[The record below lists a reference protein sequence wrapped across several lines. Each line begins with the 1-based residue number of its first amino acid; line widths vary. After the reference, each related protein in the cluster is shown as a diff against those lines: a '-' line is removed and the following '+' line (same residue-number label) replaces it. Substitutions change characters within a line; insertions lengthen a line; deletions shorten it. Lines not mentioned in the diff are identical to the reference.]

1 MDIAQHCA
9 ITQQCAIYV
18 IAQRCAKPHVNGV
31 GAGVQNGRVTSGRA
45 DTNRRRILDVALA
58 ELLRDPDA
66 SMDQIARAAGV
77 VRRTVYGHFPSREA
91 LVAAL
96 VDDAVVAVEAAQ
108 TEGRA
113 GVTDPA
119 EAVARSLL
127 AVWEVADRYRLL
139 VALAQRAVT
148 VEGIRA
154 RLSPV
159 RDSCTELLQQGL
171 ESGEFVSP
179 LPPPALAYV
188 HEQVAV
194 RTARSGQRRADPS
207 RRGGPLRRGHRTDR
221 GGRTRLTR
229 HRTGGRDQLRAA
241 TRPVRGTGNCAAGP
255 HRPAASTAPPP
266 GARGTAQP
274 GPGRPAHA
282 TAACPAERSGLRQL
296 LVVAAPLVRNVGRR
310 GVAPVVHE
318 RALVEGQVTGE
329 HAPDAV
335 LVDLTRPRTDEERWR
350 RRCPRS
356 WSGRGPRS

>member
-1 MDIAQHCA
+1 M
-9 ITQQCAIYV
+9 
-18 IAQRCAKPHVNGV
+18 NGV

-113 GVTDPA
+113 GVTDPV

-159 RDSCTELLQQGL
+159 RDSCSELLQQGL
-171 ESGEFVSP
+171 ESGEFTSP

-188 HEQVAV
+188 HEQVLFGLLEAV
-194 RTARSGQRRADPS
+194 NDGLIPAEEAGRSAAV
-207 RRGGPLRRGHRTDR
+207 TV
-221 GGRTRLTR
+221 LT
-229 HRTGGRDQLRAA
+229 
-241 TRPVRGTGNCAAGP
+241 AAGV
-255 HRPAASTAPPP
+255 PAS
-266 GARGTAQP
+266 R
-274 GPGRPAHA
+274 A
-282 TAACPAERSGLRQL
+282 TELVAGL
-296 LVVAAPLVRNVGRR
+296 N
-310 GVAPVVHE
+310 
-318 RALVEGQVTGE
+318 
-329 HAPDAV
+329 
-335 LVDLTRPRTDEERWR
+335 
-350 RRCPRS
+350 
-356 WSGRGPRS
+356 